1 VVTPDACTRPL
12 VNGGFETDEGWALRG
27 GRLPRII
34 DHMAH
39 GGRRAMLLGIL
50 PGEPNVY
57 SFSTIWQGMLV
68 PADAGTMSVSAW
80 TFQAAQPGGGPDRQ
94 LMLIYDVDPE
104 RNLSLQRAPIAYVF
118 GERVNADSWQ
128 RRTLTIDVSAHRGQT
143 LWLYSSAVNDGL
155 GGRVWMA
162 LDDIEVRFCP

>member
-1 VVTPDACTRPL
+1 
-12 VNGGFETDEGWALRG
+12 VNPGFETDGGWTLAG
-27 GRLPRII
+27 ARLPRRI

-39 GGRRAMLLGIL
+39 SGEHAMLLGIV
-50 PGEPNVY
+50 PGEPNVF
-57 SFSTIWQGMLV
+57 SFSTVWQGVPV
-68 PADAGTMSVSAW
+68 PANATTMQVSAW

-94 LMLIYDVDPE
+94 LMLIYDIDPGQ
-104 RNLSLQRAPIAYVF
+104 NLQGQRSPIAYVF

-128 RRTLTIDVSAHRGQT
+128 RRTLTIDVTAYRGGT

-162 LDDIEVRFCP
+162 LDDLEVKLCP